1 MFTFLLICALT
12 SLLTL
17 GHASLPLVINT
28 WPFKNAAAAGRPI
41 CYTTMNCVRQK
52 KRDSFRL
59 EPSHVTLWSKI
70 AVKQNPHTRTH
81 QNKKIYMID
90 FFLAEL

>member
-1 MFTFLLICALT
+1 MHRQDKMFTFLLICTLT

-41 CYTTMNCVRQK
+41 FYTTMNCVRQK
-52 KRDSFRL
+52 KERFIQAGAQSRDT
-59 EPSHVTLWSKI
+59 V
-70 AVKQNPHTRTH
+70 V
-81 QNKKIYMID
+81 
-90 FFLAEL
+90 

>member
-1 MFTFLLICALT
+1 MHRQDKMFTFLLICTLT

-41 CYTTMNCVRQK
+41 FYTTMNCVRQK
-52 KRDSFRL
+52 KKDSFRL

-70 AVKQNPHTRTH
+70 AVKQNPHTP
-81 QNKKIYMID
+81 K
-90 FFLAEL
+90 

>member
-1 MFTFLLICALT
+1 MFTFLLICTLT

-41 CYTTMNCVRQK
+41 FYTTMNCVRQK
-52 KRDSFRL
+52 KERFIQAGAQSRDT
-59 EPSHVTLWSKI
+59 VAKI
-70 AVKQNPHTRTH
+70 AVKQNPHTP
-81 QNKKIYMID
+81 K
-90 FFLAEL
+90 